1 MSRTTRRRLSG
12 TAGRGRDQVG
22 SRARSPRHRVHGWT
36 TAIVVVLAVPFVA
49 LAVFLLTVP
58 APVEGFDPEP
68 WRPDRAIDLPEEA
81 TTRAQVEDLTAEVI
95 PGPEDIATDAEG
107 NLYTGDRDGVIWRY
121 TPTGDAP
128 VRFAVPDGRPL
139 GLAFAPDGRLIVA
152 NHGVGLQ
159 AISPDGSVETLVDE
173 VAGERILFAN
183 DLDISDTGLVYF
195 SDSSSRYN
203 TTTLGDESS
212 SYLLPDA
219 IDGRASGRLLV
230 YDLGTGRS
238 EVLLDRV
245 YFPNGVALT
254 ADGSALWVAESN
266 RYRVLEY
273 DLATGATRSVY
284 ENLPGTPDNI
294 DRDADGRMLV
304 AIYERNAALD
314 NLVLPYA
321 ISREILIRLPS
332 DLFVNEEDP
341 LSGSILVARDTG
353 SIVEFLT
360 GLTPAAT
367 SVHPDAER
375 WYLGALLGQPI
386 RWMPAP

>member
-1 MSRTTRRRLSG
+1 MTV
-12 TAGRGRDQVG
+12 A
-22 SRARSPRHRVHGWT
+22 
-36 TAIVVVLAVPFVA
+36 VVLAVPLLA
-49 LAVFLLTVP
+49 LATFLMVAP
-58 APVEGFDPEP
+58 APVTGFDPQP
-68 WRPDRAIDLPEEA
+68 WRPGGAIDFPQEI
-81 TTRAQVEDLTAEVI
+81 TTPAQVQAFTTEPI
-95 PGPEDIATDAEG
+95 NGPEDIAIDGEG

-121 TPTGDAP
+121 AP
-128 VRFAVPDGRPL
+128 GRGAPDRFAEPGGRPL
-139 GLAFAPDGRLIVA
+139 GLAFVPDGRLIVA
-152 NHGVGLQ
+152 NHGAGLQ
-159 AISPDGSVETLVDE
+159 AISPDGTVEILADE

-183 DLDISDTGLVYF
+183 DLDISDNGVVYF
-195 SDSSSRYN
+195 SDSSRGYN

-219 IDGRASGRLLV
+219 IDGRAGGRLLSH
-230 YDLGTGRS
+230 DLHTGRS
-238 EVLLDRV
+238 EVLLDGL

-266 RYRVLEY
+266 RYRVFEY
-273 DLATGATRSVY
+273 DLAAGTTRGVY

-294 DRDADGRMLV
+294 DRDAAGRMLV

-321 ISREILIRLPS
+321 ISRHILIRLPS

-341 LSGSILVARDTG
+341 LTGSILVARDDGTA
-353 SIVEFLT
+353 VQYVT

-367 SVHPDAER
+367 SVHSDGDR
-375 WYLGALLGQPI
+375 WYLGALLGQPV

>member
-1 MSRTTRRRLSG
+1 MLRRL
-12 TAGRGRDQVG
+12 
-22 SRARSPRHRVHGWT
+22 
-36 TAIVVVLAVPFVA
+36 AITIAVVLAVPA
-49 LAVFLLTVP
+49 LAIAAFLLAVP
-58 APVEGFDPEP
+58 APVAGFDPEP
-68 WRPDRAIDLPEEA
+68 WRPGEAIDFPQEM
-81 TTRAQVEDLTAEVI
+81 TTSAEVRAFTTDSI
-95 PGPEDIATDAEG
+95 NGPEDIAMDVER

-121 TPTGDAP
+121 AP
-128 VRFAVPDGRPL
+128 NGGPPARFAEPGGRPL

-152 NHGVGLQ
+152 NHGAGLQ

-173 VAGERILFAN
+173 VDGERILFAN
-183 DLDISDTGLVYF
+183 DLDISDSGVVYF
-195 SDSSSRYN
+195 SDSSMRYN

-219 IDGRASGRLLV
+219 IDGRAGGRLLSH
-230 YDLGTGRS
+230 DLGTGRS
-238 EVLLDRV
+238 EVLLDGV

-266 RYRVLEY
+266 RYRVFEY
-273 DLATGATRSVY
+273 DLSTGTTRGVY

-321 ISREILIRLPS
+321 ISRQILIRLPS
-332 DLFVNEEDP
+332 DLFVNEADP
-341 LSGSILVARDTG
+341 LSGGILVALADGTP
-353 SIVEFLT
+353 VEYLT

-367 SVHPDAER
+367 SVYPDGDR
-375 WYLGALLGQPI
+375 WYLGALLGQPV